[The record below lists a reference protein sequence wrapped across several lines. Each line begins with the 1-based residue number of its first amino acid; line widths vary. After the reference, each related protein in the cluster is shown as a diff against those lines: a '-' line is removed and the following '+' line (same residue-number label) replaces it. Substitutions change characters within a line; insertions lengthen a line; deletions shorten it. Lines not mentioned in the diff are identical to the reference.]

1 MAEKFDLHSF
11 RRVLKNDR
19 YEDVLRIYFCYQI
32 GSTYLSLGLL
42 ESNIVSAMLM
52 CNKVRVSQKIA
63 AGMPEWQ
70 RVIEKQNTLN
80 GSTLGSLIRIIE
92 KSTINSSRIDY
103 LHFLKSKRDYFVH
116 RLYHI
121 GPWPGDLCD
130 QDVVALSRR
139 LLYLDQIFR
148 RATARIFPLF
158 SDLGLLERIE
168 LGEDGALMMNV
179 DDEARD
185 GTSLR
190 ELLIEATR
198 RRARQQRQEKP

>member
-1 MAEKFDLHSF
+1 M
-11 RRVLKNDR
+11 
-19 YEDVLRIYFCYQI
+19 
-32 GSTYLSLGLL
+32 
-42 ESNIVSAMLM
+42 
-52 CNKVRVSQKIA
+52 
-63 AGMPEWQ
+63 
-70 RVIEKQNTLN
+70 
-80 GSTLGSLIRIIE
+80 
-92 KSTINSSRIDY
+92 
-103 LHFLKSKRDYFVH
+103 
-116 RLYHI
+116 
-121 GPWPGDLCD
+121 
-130 QDVVALSRR
+130 
-139 LLYLDQIFR
+139 LYLDQIFR